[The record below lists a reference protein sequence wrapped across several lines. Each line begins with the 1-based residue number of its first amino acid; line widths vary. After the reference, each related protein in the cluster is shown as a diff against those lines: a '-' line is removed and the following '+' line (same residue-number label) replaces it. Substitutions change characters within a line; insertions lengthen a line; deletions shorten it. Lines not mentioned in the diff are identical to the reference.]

1 MDFSHIES
9 IRELIKTSESPL
21 TRDTIKDHDMVK
33 GFKAKF
39 LASADL
45 ASEDDDLF
53 KEIAK
58 EFAEMIRHLSQQ
70 CDMSE
75 AELKK
80 IIKEHLQESN

>member
-1 MDFSHIES
+1 MID
-9 IRELIKTSESPL
+9 LIKKAMFTGIGIASL
-21 TRDTIKDHDMVK
+21 TKDKV
-33 GFKAKF
+33 
-39 LASADL
+39 
-45 ASEDDDLF
+45 E
-53 KEIAK
+53 EIAK